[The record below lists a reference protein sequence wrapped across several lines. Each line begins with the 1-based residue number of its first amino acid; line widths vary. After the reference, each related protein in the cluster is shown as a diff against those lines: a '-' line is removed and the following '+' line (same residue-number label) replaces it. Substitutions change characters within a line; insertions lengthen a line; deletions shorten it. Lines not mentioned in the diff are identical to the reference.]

1 MNRQESFFVIA
12 LISQKVRL
20 EDELDRMLP
29 FQSVYK
35 DSIHIYITVQKY
47 LNAVFI
53 FDKIYFNFLKVY
65 KCRTINNDFFY
76 IN

>member
-1 MNRQESFFVIA
+1 MNRQESFLVIA
-12 LISQKVRL
+12 LVSQKVRL

-35 DSIHIYITVQKY
+35 DNIHVYITVQKY

-53 FDKIYFNFLKVY
+53 F
-65 KCRTINNDFFY
+65 
-76 IN
+76 